1 MKNVSSVSSAVDK
14 GVKSG
19 VKSLMGKAGKVNV
32 LGKKATCKGLD
43 DPCIKNGT
51 VGKTLDGLIKK

>member
-1 MKNVSSVSSAVDK
+1 MKNVSSVS
-14 GVKSG
+14 SG